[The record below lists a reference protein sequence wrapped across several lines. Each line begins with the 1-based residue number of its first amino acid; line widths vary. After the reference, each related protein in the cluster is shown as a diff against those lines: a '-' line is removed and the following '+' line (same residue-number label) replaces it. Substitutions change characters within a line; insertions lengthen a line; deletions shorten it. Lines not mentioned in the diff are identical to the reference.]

1 MLRRLKVENYALID
15 RLELEL
21 DDRLNIITG
30 ETGAGKSILLGA
42 LGLLLGNKNDNATL
56 KDDKRNCLIEGVFDL
71 GTRDLQAFFDRN
83 DLDYSRETTLTRQ
96 ITPAGKS
103 RSFINDTPVP
113 LALLRELG
121 SQLIDI
127 HSQHQNLILGSEA
140 FRTQAVDTVA
150 ENHDLRMQYTTL
162 YERLCHLRREL
173 ARLREEAEAGRKDE
187 EWLRYQVEELAAAH
201 LKEGE
206 QTELEQE
213 LEVLSNADRISETL
227 TALRNALDDEQI
239 GVLVQLKASE
249 TACRHL
255 EAGYPFAAEAAGR
268 LRSVLE
274 ELKDL
279 GASAA
284 AQSERLDADPERL
297 QKIGDRLNTIY
308 SLCQKHR
315 AADLGELLAKQ
326 TDYEAR
332 LQAITHGDEAIA
344 AVATELTATEEK
356 AEELARN
363 IHATREKAAPTFN
376 DAIQTT
382 LARLGMPEARF
393 VVQLTPAP
401 ALTPT
406 GDDEIDFLFTANG
419 NFAPQKVE
427 RIASGGE
434 ISRVMLALKALLA
447 HRMELPTI
455 IFDEIDTGVSPPP
468 RPGGADY
475 RNRQNAI
482 GQPNHGSR
490 TRTGSYPAQTISTRH
505 TKESMKLK
513 DLAFIGA
520 VVLLL
525 APFFLSNDLYAA
537 YLACNASHPYLM
549 ALLKFGILS
558 TAGEVI
564 GLRIKTGRY
573 NEPGFGILPHAV
585 VWGFLGVWIAAMM
598 KTLSIGVPAVAE
610 SFGIEGVAAAMKGEL
625 TPLKFIGALLISLTM
640 NTTFAPVFMTL
651 HKITDTHILNNGGSL
666 RALVRPIPMRRIIS
680 SLNWEVQWGFVFKK
694 TIPFFWIP
702 AHTITFLLAPQY
714 QVLFAALLGV
724 MLGILLS
731 VAAVAGRK

>member
-393 VVQLTPAP
+393 VVQL
-401 ALTPT
+401 
-406 GDDEIDFLFTANG
+406 
-419 NFAPQKVE
+419 
-427 RIASGGE
+427 GG
-434 ISRVMLALKALLA
+434 R
-447 HRMELPTI
+447 
-455 IFDEIDTGVSPPP
+455 
-468 RPGGADY
+468 
-475 RNRQNAI
+475 RNRFSVHSQ
-482 GQPNHGSR
+482 R
-490 TRTGSYPAQTISTRH
+490 
-505 TKESMKLK
+505 
-513 DLAFIGA
+513 
-520 VVLLL
+520 
-525 APFFLSNDLYAA
+525 
-537 YLACNASHPYLM
+537 
-549 ALLKFGILS
+549 KFRSSKSG
-558 TAGEVI
+558 THR
-564 GLRIKTGRY
+564 LRR
-573 NEPGFGILPHAV
+573 
-585 VWGFLGVWIAAMM
+585 
-598 KTLSIGVPAVAE
+598 
-610 SFGIEGVAAAMKGEL
+610 
-625 TPLKFIGALLISLTM
+625 
-640 NTTFAPVFMTL
+640 
-651 HKITDTHILNNGGSL
+651 
-666 RALVRPIPMRRIIS
+666 
-680 SLNWEVQWGFVFKK
+680 
-694 TIPFFWIP
+694 
-702 AHTITFLLAPQY
+702 
-714 QVLFAALLGV
+714 
-724 MLGILLS
+724 
-731 VAAVAGRK
+731 

>member
-297 QKIGDRLNTIY
+297 QNRRPTQHHLLALPETPCRRSRRTPRQTDRLR
-308 SLCQKHR
+308 S
-315 AADLGELLAKQ
+315 
-326 TDYEAR
+326 
-332 LQAITHGDEAIA
+332 
-344 AVATELTATEEK
+344 
-356 AEELARN
+356 
-363 IHATREKAAPTFN
+363 
-376 DAIQTT
+376 
-382 LARLGMPEARF
+382 
-393 VVQLTPAP
+393 TPASDHARRRSHRRRCDRTDRHRREGRRAGP
-401 ALTPT
+401 EHPRHPRKGRTDVQRCDS
-406 GDDEIDFLFTANG
+406 DDPRTARHARSP
-419 NFAPQKVE
+419 F
-427 RIASGGE
+427 R
-434 ISRVMLALKALLA
+434 RTA
-447 HRMELPTI
+447 HP
-455 IFDEIDTGVSPPP
+455 
-468 RPGGADY
+468 
-475 RNRQNAI
+475 
-482 GQPNHGSR
+482 
-490 TRTGSYPAQTISTRH
+490 RTG
-505 TKESMKLK
+505 L
-513 DLAFIGA
+513 D
-520 VVLLL
+520 
-525 APFFLSNDLYAA
+525 
-537 YLACNASHPYLM
+537 
-549 ALLKFGILS
+549 
-558 TAGEVI
+558 
-564 GLRIKTGRY
+564 
-573 NEPGFGILPHAV
+573 PH
-585 VWGFLGVWIAAMM
+585 G
-598 KTLSIGVPAVAE
+598 
-610 SFGIEGVAAAMKGEL
+610 
-625 TPLKFIGALLISLTM
+625 
-640 NTTFAPVFMTL
+640 
-651 HKITDTHILNNGGSL
+651 
-666 RALVRPIPMRRIIS
+666 
-680 SLNWEVQWGFVFKK
+680 
-694 TIPFFWIP
+694 
-702 AHTITFLLAPQY
+702 
-714 QVLFAALLGV
+714 
-724 MLGILLS
+724 
-731 VAAVAGRK
+731 

>member
-363 IHATREKAAPTFN
+363 IHATRET
-376 DAIQTT
+376 
-382 LARLGMPEARF
+382 
-393 VVQLTPAP
+393 

-455 IFDEIDTGVSPPP
+455 IFDEIDTGVSG
-468 RPGGADY
+468 RIADAMGEIIADLSQTMQVVDITHLPQVASKGDTHFVVY
-475 RNRQNAI
+475 KDAE
-482 GQPNHGSR
+482 GSHIR
-490 TRTGSYPAQTISTRH
+490 RLDPEERITEIAKMLSGSQITEAALAQARI
-505 TKESMKLK
+505 
-513 DLAFIGA
+513 
-520 VVLLL
+520 
-525 APFFLSNDLYAA
+525 
-537 YLACNASHPYLM
+537 
-549 ALLKFGILS
+549 LLK
-558 TAGEVI
+558 
-564 GLRIKTGRY
+564 
-573 NEPGFGILPHAV
+573 P
-585 VWGFLGVWIAAMM
+585 
-598 KTLSIGVPAVAE
+598 
-610 SFGIEGVAAAMKGEL
+610 
-625 TPLKFIGALLISLTM
+625 
-640 NTTFAPVFMTL
+640 
-651 HKITDTHILNNGGSL
+651 
-666 RALVRPIPMRRIIS
+666 
-680 SLNWEVQWGFVFKK
+680 
-694 TIPFFWIP
+694 
-702 AHTITFLLAPQY
+702 
-714 QVLFAALLGV
+714 
-724 MLGILLS
+724 
-731 VAAVAGRK
+731 

>member
-455 IFDEIDTGVSPPP
+455 IFDEIDTGVSGRIADAMGEIIADLSQTMQVVDITHLPQ
-468 RPGGADY
+468 GASKGDTHFVVY
-475 RNRQNAI
+475 KDAE
-482 GQPNHGSR
+482 GSHIR
-490 TRTGSYPAQTISTRH
+490 RLDPEERITEIAKMLSGSQITEAALAQARI
-505 TKESMKLK
+505 
-513 DLAFIGA
+513 
-520 VVLLL
+520 
-525 APFFLSNDLYAA
+525 
-537 YLACNASHPYLM
+537 
-549 ALLKFGILS
+549 LLK
-558 TAGEVI
+558 
-564 GLRIKTGRY
+564 
-573 NEPGFGILPHAV
+573 P
-585 VWGFLGVWIAAMM
+585 
-598 KTLSIGVPAVAE
+598 
-610 SFGIEGVAAAMKGEL
+610 
-625 TPLKFIGALLISLTM
+625 
-640 NTTFAPVFMTL
+640 
-651 HKITDTHILNNGGSL
+651 
-666 RALVRPIPMRRIIS
+666 
-680 SLNWEVQWGFVFKK
+680 
-694 TIPFFWIP
+694 
-702 AHTITFLLAPQY
+702 
-714 QVLFAALLGV
+714 
-724 MLGILLS
+724 
-731 VAAVAGRK
+731 

>member
-455 IFDEIDTGVSPPP
+455 IFDEIDTGVSG
-468 RPGGADY
+468 RIADAMGEIIADLSQTMQVVDITHLPQVASKGDTHFVVYKDAEGSHIRRLDPEERITEIAKCY
-475 RNRQNAI
+475 RAAKSRKPHSHKPVSYWTNNRYVGTRSFSRIERSDRRYSRSVNTFTKLIALSRKRVRTLPTCRAGQWISRRNLQCRHFAI
-482 GQPNHGSR
+482 GNPSVTGCHILYGNSR
-490 TRTGSYPAQTISTRH
+490 SAKSAANLSIRHRQTKIYRH
-505 TKESMKLK
+505 T
-513 DLAFIGA
+513 
-520 VVLLL
+520 
-525 APFFLSNDLYAA
+525 PFFYA
-537 YLACNASHPYLM
+537 SVKSFSQRVRLM
-549 ALLKFGILS
+549 NRRVVK
-558 TAGEVI
+558 TD
-564 GLRIKTGRY
+564 RIC
-573 NEPGFGILPHAV
+573 
-585 VWGFLGVWIAAMM
+585 
-598 KTLSIGVPAVAE
+598 
-610 SFGIEGVAAAMKGEL
+610 
-625 TPLKFIGALLISLTM
+625 
-640 NTTFAPVFMTL
+640 
-651 HKITDTHILNNGGSL
+651 
-666 RALVRPIPMRRIIS
+666 
-680 SLNWEVQWGFVFKK
+680 KK
-694 TIPFFWIP
+694 
-702 AHTITFLLAPQY
+702 
-714 QVLFAALLGV
+714 
-724 MLGILLS
+724 
-731 VAAVAGRK
+731 RN

>member
-297 QKIGDRLNTIY
+297 QKSATDSTPSTRSARNTVPQI
-308 SLCQKHR
+308 SANSSPNRPITKHACKR
-315 AADLGELLAKQ
+315 S
-326 TDYEAR
+326 R
-332 LQAITHGDEAIA
+332 
-344 AVATELTATEEK
+344 TATK
-356 AEELARN
+356 
-363 IHATREKAAPTFN
+363 P
-376 DAIQTT
+376 
-382 LARLGMPEARF
+382 
-393 VVQLTPAP
+393 
-401 ALTPT
+401 
-406 GDDEIDFLFTANG
+406 
-419 NFAPQKVE
+419 
-427 RIASGGE
+427 
-434 ISRVMLALKALLA
+434 
-447 HRMELPTI
+447 
-455 IFDEIDTGVSPPP
+455 SPPL
-468 RPGGADY
+468 RP
-475 RNRQNAI
+475 N
-482 GQPNHGSR
+482 
-490 TRTGSYPAQTISTRH
+490 
-505 TKESMKLK
+505 
-513 DLAFIGA
+513 
-520 VVLLL
+520 
-525 APFFLSNDLYAA
+525 
-537 YLACNASHPYLM
+537 
-549 ALLKFGILS
+549 
-558 TAGEVI
+558 
-564 GLRIKTGRY
+564 
-573 NEPGFGILPHAV
+573 
-585 VWGFLGVWIAAMM
+585 
-598 KTLSIGVPAVAE
+598 
-610 SFGIEGVAAAMKGEL
+610 
-625 TPLKFIGALLISLTM
+625 
-640 NTTFAPVFMTL
+640 
-651 HKITDTHILNNGGSL
+651 
-666 RALVRPIPMRRIIS
+666 
-680 SLNWEVQWGFVFKK
+680 
-694 TIPFFWIP
+694 
-702 AHTITFLLAPQY
+702 
-714 QVLFAALLGV
+714 
-724 MLGILLS
+724 
-731 VAAVAGRK
+731 